1 MIQRKV
7 VYLTITDELLKVLPE
22 IITKIKNQF
31 DIYAEPNN
39 IYESIKGI
47 NNIVPGLFIKGTR
60 IPGCINDFKICV
72 RAIIGQLVSV
82 KLARTILKR
91 IIEIFDDKIKYNE
104 EDLYLFSAPE
114 KFLNL
119 NNEITNVLD
128 SFNTMLILMFAL
140 IQLKK

>member
-22 IITKIKNQF
+22 IITKIKKQF

-91 IIEIFDDKIKYNE
+91 IIEIYNE
-104 EDLYLFSAPE
+104 EDLYLFPAPE

-119 NNEITNVLD
+119 NNEITNMLD
-128 SFNTMLILMFAL
+128 SFRIT
-140 IQLKK
+140 QC